1 MKKLKKYFKVLP
13 IFVLFLALFICCKK
27 EVPSQE
33 SKPSA
38 VGNLKTETK
47 LNGKVEAK
55 VIRVVDGDT
64 IVVAIPK
71 VIFNDNEAVLK
82 DLRFNVRL
90 IGVDTP
96 ESKENRRARI
106 QAKENHTTVR
116 VIVYLGKKAKEF
128 TLEQLLI
135 GKKGR
140 KKIYKNIYLEFDKE
154 PQDHYGRLLAY
165 VWLPDGRMLNKMLIC
180 EGYAYPLTVKP
191 NDKYE
196 KEFLECY
203 KKAKKEHKGLW
214 KRDK

>member
-1 MKKLKKYFKVLP
+1 MKKLRHYSKILS
-13 IFVLFLALFICCKK
+13 IFFISIVFILGCKK
-27 EVPSQE
+27 EVPSEE
-33 SKPSA
+33 SK
-38 VGNLKTETK
+38 VVKTEETRVVK
-47 LNGKVEAK
+47 NRVEAK

-106 QAKENHTTVR
+106 QAKENKTTVR

-140 KKIYKNIYLEFDKE
+140 KKIYRNVYLEFDKE

-165 VWLPDGRMLNKMLIC
+165 VWLPDGRMLNKLLIC
-180 EGYAYPLTVKP
+180 EGYAFPLTVKP
-191 NDKYE
+191 NNKYE

-214 KRDK
+214 KRD

>member
-1 MKKLKKYFKVLP
+1 MKKLRHYPKILS
-13 IFVLFLALFICCKK
+13 IFFISIVFILGCKK
-27 EVPSQE
+27 EVPSEE
-33 SKPSA
+33 SK
-38 VGNLKTETK
+38 VVKTEETRVVK
-47 LNGKVEAK
+47 NRVEAK

-106 QAKENHTTVR
+106 QAKENKTTVR

-140 KKIYKNIYLEFDKE
+140 KKIYRNVYLEFDKE

-165 VWLPDGRMLNKMLIC
+165 VWLPDGRMLNKLLIC
-180 EGYAYPLTVKP
+180 EGYAFPLTVKP
-191 NDKYE
+191 NNKYE

-214 KRDK
+214 KRD